1 MHIVAAAIECFSTKG
16 FHQTSIRDIAERAN
30 ISLGN
35 LYNHFDSKAALI
47 LEIAS
52 VEAQELKPYRN
63 IPVDFPDPD
72 KALRTFVTNHLKT
85 LAYREQVVLYI
96 EVARE
101 SLWHEDIARCFEDNR
116 LVIVNYLK
124 SILKAGIAKGLYDP
138 KLSCLET
145 AELIVGAVEG
155 LGLRVQF
162 QGKSVSPKA
171 RAALV
176 HNLLKMIHK

>member
-1 MHIVAAAIECFSTKG
+1 M
-16 FHQTSIRDIAERAN
+16 
-30 ISLGN
+30 
-35 LYNHFDSKAALI
+35 
-47 LEIAS
+47 
-52 VEAQELKPYRN
+52 
-63 IPVDFPDPD
+63 
-72 KALRTFVTNHLKT
+72 
-85 LAYREQVVLYI
+85 LYI

-138 KLSCLET
+138 KLSGLET

-162 QGKSVSPKA
+162 QGKSVSPQA